1 MVSYTGREQRKVK
14 LQKVIEENFEEGEWF
29 TVHDISYL
37 WNKRWSHSLTVRE
50 LAKILPMM
58 GLESEKR
65 DGYNYKFYKYNGKKP
80 LYVKQP
86 RPVFDDDD
94 KK

>member
-1 MVSYTGREQRKVK
+1 MVQYSGRESRKVK
-14 LQKVIEENFEEGEWF
+14 LARVIEDNFEEGEWF
-29 TVHDISYL
+29 TVHDIQYL
-37 WNKRWSHSLTVRE
+37 WNQRWSHNLTVRE

-65 DGYNYKFYKYNGKKP
+65 DGYNYKFYQYNGKKP
-80 LYVKQP
+80 LYVRQP
-86 RPVFDDDD
+86 HPFEEEE

>member
-1 MVSYTGREQRKVK
+1 M
-14 LQKVIEENFEEGEWF
+14 
-29 TVHDISYL
+29 
-37 WNKRWSHSLTVRE
+37 RWRHNLTVRE

-65 DGYNYKFYKYNGKKP
+65 DGYNYKFYQYNGKKP

-86 RPVFDDDD
+86 RPFFDEEDE
-94 KK
+94 